1 MLTFEE
7 SQHTYQWNDK
17 RVPSVTQILKPL
29 APDFSKVDPSVLAH
43 AQAEGKAVH
52 KLVELACKDD
62 LGHLPEWLEPYL
74 VAWQKF
80 VNETGFQI
88 KSSEERV
95 YHSMYG
101 YAGTLDLCGSF
112 IGRTKQ
118 IPAIIDLK
126 RSFAAGAVTGLQL
139 SAYKEA
145 AADLVS
151 FWKKAQ
157 RWALRLNADG
167 TYKMKQFEDEDDFGV
182 FLALLRIQRWKEKNQ
197 N

>member
-1 MLTFEE
+1 MLKFEE
-7 SQHTYQWNDK
+7 SQHIYHWNDK

-29 APDFSKVDPSVLAH
+29 APDFSKIDPAILEKAR
-43 AQAEGKAVH
+43 AEGVAVH

-62 LGHLPEWLEPYL
+62 LGQVPIWLEPHL
-74 VAWQKF
+74 VAWRKF
-80 VNETGFQI
+80 VDETGFQV

-112 IGRTKQ
+112 VGTTKQ

-167 TYKMKQFEDEDDFGV
+167 TYNMKQFSDDDDFGV
-182 FLALLRIQRWKEKNQ
+182 FMACLKLHRFREKHA
-197 N
+197 